1 MKINANMSAVLTNN
15 QLRRTEN
22 KLTAAMERLS
32 SGLKLNSAEDSPAGM
47 AISNKMKA
55 QIDGLDRAENNAGDG
70 VSVLQIAD
78 GALNE
83 VHSMLQRMREL
94 SVQAANGTNSLS
106 DRQSIQREMEQLSQ
120 EINRISADTEYNT
133 KPLLDGS
140 SDIRTYADHVTRVQV
155 SDYVEPG
162 DYSLVIEK
170 APKKAQMEFPMK
182 DEQGNPIEPT
192 GNTPMGLK
200 ANFTIN
206 DQGVKITEDMTG
218 SQIYEAVRNAVEQ
231 AGASVTQAGAS
242 VTQDGTKA
250 VVTTDK
256 AGATAHLTITTSED
270 NQALVSAIT
279 GVADFTVDPITKI
292 ATSSTRYG
300 EDVTITI
307 DTDSRFTTTAS
318 VKANGNRIE
327 ITDQNGVSIKFLLDE
342 GYEKKLDATGAI
354 LEDGKINFQVTDIGA
369 MTIQLGAN
377 EHQII
382 DIRIPSVSSEALYLD
397 TIDVTVSGG
406 SEEAMTILDEAVA
419 AVSSAR
425 SRIGASQNRLEYAQ
439 GSLAETQEN
448 MTSAYSTLKDT
459 DMAEEM
465 TEYTQQSILN
475 QAAISV
481 LSQANEIPQQV
492 LSLLG

>member
-182 DEQGNPIEPT
+182 DERGNLIEPT

-231 AGASVTQAGAS
+231 AGASVTQ
-242 VTQDGTKA
+242 DGTKA

-279 GVADFTVDPITKI
+279 GIPMADFTVDPDTKI
-292 ATSSTRYG
+292 ATSKTQYG
-300 EDVTITI
+300 EDVDITI

>member
-1 MKINANMSAVLTNN
+1 MVDEHRNT
-15 QLRRTEN
+15 
-22 KLTAAMERLS
+22 
-32 SGLKLNSAEDSPAGM
+32 
-47 AISNKMKA
+47 
-55 QIDGLDRAENNAGDG
+55 ID
-70 VSVLQIAD
+70 
-78 GALNE
+78 
-83 VHSMLQRMREL
+83 
-94 SVQAANGTNSLS
+94 
-106 DRQSIQREMEQLSQ
+106 
-120 EINRISADTEYNT
+120 
-133 KPLLDGS
+133 
-140 SDIRTYADHVTRVQV
+140 
-155 SDYVEPG
+155 
-162 DYSLVIEK
+162 
-170 APKKAQMEFPMK
+170 
-182 DEQGNPIEPT
+182 PT
-192 GNTPMGLK
+192 GNAPMGLK
-200 ANFTIN
+200 ASFSIN

-231 AGASVTQAGAS
+231 AGASVTQ
-242 VTQDGTKA
+242 DGTKA

-256 AGATAHLTITTSED
+256 TGAAAHLAITTSED
-270 NQALVSAIT
+270 TQALVSAIT
-279 GVADFTVDPITKI
+279 GIPMADFTVDPDTKI
-292 ATSSTRYG
+292 ATSKTQYG
-300 EDVTITI
+300 EDVDITI

>member
-162 DYSLVIEK
+162 DYSLIIGK
-170 APKKAQMEFPMK
+170 APKKAQMEFPMVDK
-182 DEQGNPIEPT
+182 LGGNTIDPT

-231 AGASVTQAGAS
+231 AGASVTQ
-242 VTQDGTKA
+242 DGTKA

-279 GVADFTVDPITKI
+279 GMADFTVDPDTKI
-292 ATSSTRYG
+292 ATSKTQYG
-300 EDVTITI
+300 EDVDITI

-342 GYEKKLDATGAI
+342 GYEKKLDATGTTI
-354 LEDGKINFQVTDIGA
+354 KDGKINFQVTDIGA

>member
-182 DEQGNPIEPT
+182 DERGNLIEPT

-231 AGASVTQAGAS
+231 AGASVTQ
-242 VTQDGTKA
+242 DGTKA

-256 AGATAHLTITTSED
+256 AGAAAHLAITTSED
-270 NQALVSAIT
+270 TQALVSAIT
-279 GVADFTVDPITKI
+279 GIPMADFTVDPDTKI
-292 ATSSTRYG
+292 ATSKTQYG
-300 EDVTITI
+300 EDVDITI

-354 LEDGKINFQVTDIGA
+354 LKDGKINFQVTDIGA

>member
-106 DRQSIQREMEQLSQ
+106 DRESIQREMEQLSQ

-182 DEQGNPIEPT
+182 DELGNLIKPT

-231 AGASVTQAGAS
+231 AGASVTQNE
-242 VTQDGTKA
+242 TKA

-256 AGATAHLTITTSED
+256 AGAAAHLTITTSED

-279 GVADFTVDPITKI
+279 GMADFTVDPDTKI
-292 ATSSTRYG
+292 ATSKTKYG
-300 EDVTITI
+300 EDVDITI

-342 GYEKKLDATGAI
+342 GYEKTLDAMGTI
-354 LEDGKINFQVTDIGA
+354 REDGKINFQVTDIGA

>member
-170 APKKAQMEFPMK
+170 APQKAKMEFPMV
-182 DEQGNPIEPT
+182 DELGKTIDPT
-192 GNTPMGLK
+192 GNAPMGLK
-200 ANFTIN
+200 ASFSIN

-218 SQIYEAVRNAVEQ
+218 SQIYEAVRNAVE
-231 AGASVTQAGAS
+231 QAGAS

-279 GVADFTVDPITKI
+279 GMADFTVDPDTKI
-292 ATSSTRYG
+292 ATSKTQYG
-300 EDVTITI
+300 EDVDITI

-342 GYEKKLDATGAI
+342 GYEKTLDATGATI
-354 LEDGKINFQVTDIGA
+354 QDGKINFQVTDIGA

>member
-170 APKKAQMEFPMK
+170 APQKAKMEFPMV
-182 DEQGNPIEPT
+182 DELGKTIDPT
-192 GNTPMGLK
+192 GNAPMGLK
-200 ANFTIN
+200 ASFSIN

-218 SQIYEAVRNAVEQ
+218 SQIYEAVRNAVE
-231 AGASVTQAGAS
+231 QAGAS

-279 GVADFTVDPITKI
+279 GMADFTVDPDTKI
-292 ATSSTRYG
+292 ATSKTQYG
-300 EDVTITI
+300 EDVDITI

>member
-170 APKKAQMEFPMK
+170 APQKAKMEFPMV
-182 DEQGNPIEPT
+182 DELGNTIDPT
-192 GNTPMGLK
+192 GNAPMGLK
-200 ANFTIN
+200 ASFSIN

-231 AGASVTQAGAS
+231 AGASVKQN
-242 VTQDGTKA
+242 GTKA

-256 AGATAHLTITTSED
+256 AGAAAHLAITTSED
-270 NQALVSAIT
+270 TQALVSAIT
-279 GVADFTVDPITKI
+279 GIPMADFTVDPDTKI
-292 ATSSTRYG
+292 ATSKTQYG
-300 EDVTITI
+300 EDVDITI

-342 GYEKKLDATGAI
+342 GYEKKLDATGTI

>member
-106 DRQSIQREMEQLSQ
+106 DRESIQREMEQLSQ
-120 EINRISADTEYNT
+120 EINRISAGTEYNT

-170 APKKAQMEFPMK
+170 APKKAQMEFPMV
-182 DEQGNPIEPT
+182 DEHGNTIDPT
-192 GNTPMGLK
+192 GNAPMGLK
-200 ANFTIN
+200 ASFSIN

-218 SQIYEAVRNAVEQ
+218 SQIYEAVRNAAE
-231 AGASVTQAGAS
+231 QAGAS

-256 AGATAHLTITTSED
+256 AGAAAHLAITTSED
-270 NQALVSAIT
+270 TQALVSAIT
-279 GVADFTVDPITKI
+279 GIPMADFTVDPDTKI
-292 ATSSTRYG
+292 ATSKTQYG
-300 EDVTITI
+300 EDVDITI

>member
-1 MKINANMSAVLTNN
+1 MSFL
-15 QLRRTEN
+15 
-22 KLTAAMERLS
+22 
-32 SGLKLNSAEDSPAGM
+32 
-47 AISNKMKA
+47 
-55 QIDGLDRAENNAGDG
+55 
-70 VSVLQIAD
+70 IA
-78 GALNE
+78 
-83 VHSMLQRMREL
+83 
-94 SVQAANGTNSLS
+94 
-106 DRQSIQREMEQLSQ
+106 
-120 EINRISADTEYNT
+120 
-133 KPLLDGS
+133 
-140 SDIRTYADHVTRVQV
+140 
-155 SDYVEPG
+155 
-162 DYSLVIEK
+162 
-170 APKKAQMEFPMK
+170 
-182 DEQGNPIEPT
+182 
-192 GNTPMGLK
+192 
-200 ANFTIN
+200 N
-206 DQGVKITEDMTG
+206 DQGGKITEDMTG

-231 AGASVTQAGAS
+231 AGASVTQ
-242 VTQDGTKA
+242 DGTKA

-256 AGATAHLTITTSED
+256 AGAAAHLTITTSED

-279 GVADFTVDPITKI
+279 GMADFTVDPDTKI
-292 ATSSTRYG
+292 ATSKTKYG
-300 EDVTITI
+300 EDVDITI

-342 GYEKKLDATGAI
+342 GYEKTLDATGATI
-354 LEDGKINFQVTDIGA
+354 KDGKINFQVTDIGA

>member
-170 APKKAQMEFPMK
+170 APKKAQMEFPME
-182 DEQGNPIEPT
+182 DELGNLIEPT

-231 AGASVTQAGAS
+231 AGASVTQ
-242 VTQDGTKA
+242 DGTKA

-256 AGATAHLTITTSED
+256 AGAAAHLAITTSED
-270 NQALVSAIT
+270 T
-279 GVADFTVDPITKI
+279 
-292 ATSSTRYG
+292 
-300 EDVTITI
+300 
-307 DTDSRFTTTAS
+307 
-318 VKANGNRIE
+318 
-327 ITDQNGVSIKFLLDE
+327 
-342 GYEKKLDATGAI
+342 
-354 LEDGKINFQVTDIGA
+354 
-369 MTIQLGAN
+369 
-377 EHQII
+377 
-382 DIRIPSVSSEALYLD
+382 
-397 TIDVTVSGG
+397 
-406 SEEAMTILDEAVA
+406 
-419 AVSSAR
+419 
-425 SRIGASQNRLEYAQ
+425 
-439 GSLAETQEN
+439 
-448 MTSAYSTLKDT
+448 
-459 DMAEEM
+459 
-465 TEYTQQSILN
+465 
-475 QAAISV
+475 
-481 LSQANEIPQQV
+481 
-492 LSLLG
+492 

>member
-162 DYSLVIEK
+162 DYSLIIEK

-192 GNTPMGLK
+192 GNTPMRLK

-231 AGASVTQAGAS
+231 AGASVTQN
-242 VTQDGTKA
+242 GTKA

-256 AGATAHLTITTSED
+256 AGAAAHLTITTSED
-270 NQALVSAIT
+270 TQALVSAIT
-279 GVADFTVDPITKI
+279 GIPMADFTVDPDTKI
-292 ATSSTRYG
+292 ATSKTQYG
-300 EDVTITI
+300 EDVDITI

-342 GYEKKLDATGAI
+342 GYEKKLDATGTI

>member
-106 DRQSIQREMEQLSQ
+106 DRESIQREMEQLSQ

-170 APKKAQMEFPMK
+170 APKKAQMEFPMV
-182 DEQGNPIEPT
+182 DEHGNTIDPT
-192 GNTPMGLK
+192 GNAPMGLK
-200 ANFTIN
+200 ASFSIN

-231 AGASVTQAGAS
+231 AGASVTQ
-242 VTQDGTKA
+242 DGTKA

-256 AGATAHLTITTSED
+256 AGAAAHLAITTSED
-270 NQALVSAIT
+270 TQALVSAIT
-279 GVADFTVDPITKI
+279 GIPMADFTVDPDTKI
-292 ATSSTRYG
+292 ATSKTQYG
-300 EDVTITI
+300 EDVDITI

>member
-106 DRQSIQREMEQLSQ
+106 DRESIQREMEQLSQ

-162 DYSLVIEK
+162 DYSLIIEK
-170 APKKAQMEFPMK
+170 APKKAQMEFPMV
-182 DEQGNPIEPT
+182 DEHENTIDPT
-192 GNTPMGLK
+192 GNAPMGLK
-200 ANFTIN
+200 ASFSIN

-231 AGASVTQAGAS
+231 AGASVTQ
-242 VTQDGTKA
+242 DGTKA

-256 AGATAHLTITTSED
+256 AGATAHLIITTSED

-279 GVADFTVDPITKI
+279 GMADFTVDPDTKI
-292 ATSSTRYG
+292 ATSKTQYG
-300 EDVTITI
+300 EDVDITI
-307 DTDSRFTTTAS
+307 ETDSRFTTTAS

-342 GYEKKLDATGAI
+342 GYEKTLDAAGATI
-354 LEDGKINFQVTDIGA
+354 EDGKINFQVTDIGA

-439 GSLAETQEN
+439 GSLAGTQEN

>member
-170 APKKAQMEFPMK
+170 APQKAKMEFPMVYELGK
-182 DEQGNPIEPT
+182 TIDPT
-192 GNTPMGLK
+192 GNAPMGLK
-200 ANFTIN
+200 ASFSIN

-218 SQIYEAVRNAVEQ
+218 SQIYEAVRNAVE
-231 AGASVTQAGAS
+231 QAGAS

-279 GVADFTVDPITKI
+279 GMADFTVDPDTKI
-292 ATSSTRYG
+292 ATSKTQYG
-300 EDVTITI
+300 EDVDITI

>member
-55 QIDGLDRAENNAGDG
+55 QIDGLDRAGNNAGDG

-182 DEQGNPIEPT
+182 DERGNLIEPT

-231 AGASVTQAGAS
+231 AGASVTQ
-242 VTQDGTKA
+242 DGTKA

-256 AGATAHLTITTSED
+256 AGAAAHLAITTSED
-270 NQALVSAIT
+270 TQALVSAIT
-279 GVADFTVDPITKI
+279 GIPMADFTVDPDTKI
-292 ATSSTRYG
+292 ATSKTRYG
-300 EDVTITI
+300 EDVDITI

-406 SEEAMTILDEAVA
+406 PEEAMTILDEAVA

>member
-182 DEQGNPIEPT
+182 DERGNLIEPT

-231 AGASVTQAGAS
+231 AGASVTQ
-242 VTQDGTKA
+242 DGTKA

-256 AGATAHLTITTSED
+256 AGAAAHLAITTSED
-270 NQALVSAIT
+270 TQALVSAIT
-279 GVADFTVDPITKI
+279 GIPMADFTVDPDTKI
-292 ATSSTRYG
+292 ATSKTQYG
-300 EDVTITI
+300 EDVDITI

-406 SEEAMTILDEAVA
+406 PEEAMTILDEAVA

>member
-170 APKKAQMEFPMK
+170 APQKAKMEFPMV
-182 DEQGNPIEPT
+182 DEHGNTIDPT
-192 GNTPMGLK
+192 GNAPMGLK
-200 ANFTIN
+200 ASFSIN

-231 AGASVTQAGAS
+231 AGASVTQN
-242 VTQDGTKA
+242 GTKA

-256 AGATAHLTITTSED
+256 AGAAAHLAITTSED
-270 NQALVSAIT
+270 TQALVSAIT
-279 GVADFTVDPITKI
+279 GIPMADFTVDPDTKI
-292 ATSSTRYG
+292 ATSKTQYG
-300 EDVTITI
+300 EDVDITI

>member
-162 DYSLVIEK
+162 DYSLIIEK
-170 APKKAQMEFPMK
+170 APKKAQMEFPMV
-182 DEQGNPIEPT
+182 DEHGNTIDPT
-192 GNTPMGLK
+192 GNAPMGLK
-200 ANFTIN
+200 ASFSIN

-218 SQIYEAVRNAVEQ
+218 SQIYEAVRNAVE
-231 AGASVTQAGAS
+231 QAGAS

-279 GVADFTVDPITKI
+279 GVLDADFTVDPITKI
-292 ATSSTRYG
+292 ATSSTQYG

>member
-106 DRQSIQREMEQLSQ
+106 DRESIQREMEQLSQ

-170 APKKAQMEFPMK
+170 APKKAQMEFPM
-182 DEQGNPIEPT
+182 
-192 GNTPMGLK
+192 
-200 ANFTIN
+200 
-206 DQGVKITEDMTG
+206 
-218 SQIYEAVRNAVEQ
+218 
-231 AGASVTQAGAS
+231 
-242 VTQDGTKA
+242 
-250 VVTTDK
+250 
-256 AGATAHLTITTSED
+256 
-270 NQALVSAIT
+270 
-279 GVADFTVDPITKI
+279 VD
-292 ATSSTRYG
+292 
-300 EDVTITI
+300 
-307 DTDSRFTTTAS
+307 
-318 VKANGNRIE
+318 
-327 ITDQNGVSIKFLLDE
+327 
-342 GYEKKLDATGAI
+342 
-354 LEDGKINFQVTDIGA
+354 
-369 MTIQLGAN
+369 
-377 EHQII
+377 
-382 DIRIPSVSSEALYLD
+382 
-397 TIDVTVSGG
+397 
-406 SEEAMTILDEAVA
+406 
-419 AVSSAR
+419 
-425 SRIGASQNRLEYAQ
+425 
-439 GSLAETQEN
+439 
-448 MTSAYSTLKDT
+448 
-459 DMAEEM
+459 
-465 TEYTQQSILN
+465 
-475 QAAISV
+475 
-481 LSQANEIPQQV
+481 
-492 LSLLG
+492 

>member
-106 DRQSIQREMEQLSQ
+106 DRESIQREMEQLSQ

-170 APKKAQMEFPMK
+170 APKKAQMEFPMV
-182 DEQGNPIEPT
+182 DEHGNTIDPT
-192 GNTPMGLK
+192 GNAPMGLK
-200 ANFTIN
+200 ASFSIN

-231 AGASVTQAGAS
+231 AGASVTQN
-242 VTQDGTKA
+242 GTKA

-256 AGATAHLTITTSED
+256 AGAAAHLAITTSED
-270 NQALVSAIT
+270 TQALVSAIT
-279 GVADFTVDPITKI
+279 GIPMADFTVDPDTKI
-292 ATSSTRYG
+292 ATSKTQYG
-300 EDVTITI
+300 EDVDITI

>member
-170 APKKAQMEFPMK
+170 APQKAKMEFPMV
-182 DEQGNPIEPT
+182 DELGKTIDPT
-192 GNTPMGLK
+192 GNAPMGLK
-200 ANFTIN
+200 ASFSIN

-218 SQIYEAVRNAVEQ
+218 SQIYEAVRNAVE
-231 AGASVTQAGAS
+231 QAGAS

-279 GVADFTVDPITKI
+279 GMADFTVDPDTKI
-292 ATSSTRYG
+292 ATSKTQYG
-300 EDVTITI
+300 EDVDITI

-342 GYEKKLDATGAI
+342 GYEKTLDATGTTI
-354 LEDGKINFQVTDIGA
+354 QDGKINFQVTDIGA

>member
-182 DEQGNPIEPT
+182 DERGNLIKPT

-231 AGASVTQAGAS
+231 AGASVTQ
-242 VTQDGTKA
+242 DGTKA

-256 AGATAHLTITTSED
+256 AGAAAHLAITTSED
-270 NQALVSAIT
+270 TQALVSAIT
-279 GVADFTVDPITKI
+279 GIPMADFTVDPDTKI
-292 ATSSTRYG
+292 ATSKTQYG
-300 EDVTITI
+300 EDVDITI

-342 GYEKKLDATGAI
+342 GYEKTLGATGTI

>member
-1 MKINANMSAVLTNN
+1 
-15 QLRRTEN
+15 
-22 KLTAAMERLS
+22 
-32 SGLKLNSAEDSPAGM
+32 
-47 AISNKMKA
+47 
-55 QIDGLDRAENNAGDG
+55 
-70 VSVLQIAD
+70 
-78 GALNE
+78 
-83 VHSMLQRMREL
+83 
-94 SVQAANGTNSLS
+94 
-106 DRQSIQREMEQLSQ
+106 
-120 EINRISADTEYNT
+120 
-133 KPLLDGS
+133 
-140 SDIRTYADHVTRVQV
+140 
-155 SDYVEPG
+155 
-162 DYSLVIEK
+162 
-170 APKKAQMEFPMK
+170 MK
-182 DEQGNPIEPT
+182 DELGNHIEPT

-231 AGASVTQAGAS
+231 AGASVTQ
-242 VTQDGTKA
+242 DGTKA

-256 AGATAHLTITTSED
+256 TGAAAHLAITTSED
-270 NQALVSAIT
+270 TQALVSAIT
-279 GVADFTVDPITKI
+279 GIPMADFTVDPDTKI
-292 ATSSTRYG
+292 ATSKTQYG
-300 EDVTITI
+300 EDVDITI

-342 GYEKKLDATGAI
+342 GYEKKLDATGTTI
-354 LEDGKINFQVTDIGA
+354 KDGKINFQVTDIGA